1 MCPIDKKSDKQVINN
16 YRPVSLLPICGKV
29 FEILIFNS
37 VYEYLEEKLA
47 VEQFVAVL
55 LQC

>member
-1 MCPIDKKSDKQVINN
+1 MCRIDKKGDKQVINN
-16 YRPVSLLPICGKV
+16 YRPVSLLSICGKV

>member
-47 VEQFVAVL
+47 VEQFIAVL
-55 LQC
+55 L